1 MKINLRFTAAAAVM
15 LGGCT
20 SYATPGYTTQGS
32 RTYDDGYYSQG
43 HYRDS
48 GDYDRGGYDG
58 QYHRQGEAQS
68 DTVVVHEHN
77 TTVSHAQVSHAQVSH
92 AQVSHGTS
100 ATVSHGHN
108 GNKAAVSSSTK
119 PAKVPSAGKH
129 PPEKTSK
136 SEKKTEKKTE

>member
-1 MKINLRFTAAAAVM
+1 MLTAAAAVL

-20 SYATPGYTTQGS
+20 SYTTPGYTTHGS

-92 AQVSHGTS
+92 GTS
-100 ATVSHGHN
+100 ATVSHKHN
-108 GNKAAVSSSTK
+108 GNKAAVGSSTK
-119 PAKVPSAGKH
+119 PAKVPSVGKH

-136 SEKKTEKKTE
+136 TEKKTE

>member
-1 MKINLRFTAAAAVM
+1 MLTAAAAVL

-20 SYATPGYTTQGS
+20 SYTTSGYTTHGS
-32 RTYDDGYYSQG
+32 RTYDDGYYGQG
-43 HYRDS
+43 HYRDT

-58 QYHRQGEAQS
+58 QYHRQAEAQS

-77 TTVSHAQVSHAQVSH
+77 TTVNQAQVSHSQVSH

-108 GNKAAVSSSTK
+108 GNKAAVGSSTK
-119 PAKVPSAGKH
+119 PAKVPSARKH

>member
-1 MKINLRFTAAAAVM
+1 MKIQLMLTAAAAVL

-20 SYATPGYTTQGS
+20 SYTTHGS
-32 RTYDDGYYSQG
+32 RTYDAGYYGQG

-58 QYHRQGEAQS
+58 QYHRQAEAQS

-77 TTVSHAQVSHAQVSH
+77 TTVNQAQVSHAQVSH
-92 AQVSHGTS
+92 RTS

-108 GNKAAVSSSTK
+108 GNKVAVGSSTK

>member
-1 MKINLRFTAAAAVM
+1 MKIQPMLTAAAAVL

-20 SYATPGYTTQGS
+20 SYTTPGYTTHGS
-32 RTYDDGYYSQG
+32 RTYDDGDYGQG

-58 QYHRQGEAQS
+58 QYHRQAEAQS

-77 TTVSHAQVSHAQVSH
+77 TTVNQAQVSHAQVSH
-92 AQVSHGTS
+92 RTS

-108 GNKAAVSSSTK
+108 GNKVAVGSSTK

>member
-1 MKINLRFTAAAAVM
+1 MFTAAAAVL

-20 SYATPGYTTQGS
+20 SYTTPGYTTHGS

-58 QYHRQGEAQS
+58 QHHRQGEAQS
-68 DTVVVHEHN
+68 DTAVVHEHN
-77 TTVSHAQVSHAQVSH
+77 TTVSHAQVSH